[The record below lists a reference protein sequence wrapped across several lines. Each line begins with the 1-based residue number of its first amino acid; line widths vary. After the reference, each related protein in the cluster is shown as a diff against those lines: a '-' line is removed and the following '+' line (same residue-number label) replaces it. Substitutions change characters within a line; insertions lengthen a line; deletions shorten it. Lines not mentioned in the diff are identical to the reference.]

1 MRKEIEK
8 LCLSENQ
15 YRSLGLLMIA
25 LCVILCVMI
34 YFCAEFSL
42 LLAIVY
48 AVIGLEFLMIGFS
61 FRKFANEISL
71 SEDREFLQRH
81 QYSAKSRKNRNMI
94 IAFCVTLFLLC
105 IISFFTVSD
114 FEITVS
120 KKVESSSS
128 VSTTVTENKTVEETV
143 SKKVKEIEEEE
154 YEDDHSV
161 VYATKSGKRYHYSSS
176 CAGENSFA
184 ITIEEASK
192 HSLTPCKKCVK

>member
-25 LCVILCVMI
+25 LCVILCAMI

-120 KKVESSSS
+120 KKEDSSS
-128 VSTTVTENKTVEETV
+128 VSTTASENITVEEAV

-154 YEDDHSV
+154 YVDDHSV
-161 VYATKSGKRYHYSSS
+161 VYATNSGKRYHYSPS

-184 ITIEEASK
+184 ITMQEAAK
-192 HSLTPCKKCVK
+192 HSLSPCKKCVK